1 MKKFKLA
8 VFISG
13 NGSNLQAL
21 INASKSSDCPFK
33 IELVFSNNPN
43 AFGNKKND
51 KFNKFKSMSDENIQ
65 MLIHQHSTKR
75 FNRYED
81 LEK

>member
-21 INASKSSDCPFK
+21 IDASKSSDCPFK

-43 AFGNKKND
+43 AYGLARASQSNIPILTLDHKAFKN
-51 KFNKFKSMSDENIQ
+51 
-65 MLIHQHSTKR
+65 
-75 FNRYED
+75 
-81 LEK
+81 

>member
-21 INASKSSDCPFK
+21 IDASKSSDCPFK
-33 IELVFSNNPN
+33 IELVFSNNPDAYGLTRASREQYSN
-43 AFGNKKND
+43 F
-51 KFNKFKSMSDENIQ
+51 
-65 MLIHQHSTKR
+65 
-75 FNRYED
+75 D
-81 LEK
+81 LRS